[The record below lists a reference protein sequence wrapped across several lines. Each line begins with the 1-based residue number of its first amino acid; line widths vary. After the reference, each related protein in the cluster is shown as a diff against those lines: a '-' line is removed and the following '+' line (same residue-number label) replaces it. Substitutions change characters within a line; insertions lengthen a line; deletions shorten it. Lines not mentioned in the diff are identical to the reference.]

1 MKGKLK
7 QLMVKG
13 GIRNK
18 GISEWGYTLPGYNL
32 QNKILDDVYLCY
44 H

>member
-7 QLMVKG
+7 QLMIKG

-18 GISEWGYTLPGYNL
+18 GISEWDYTLPGYNL
-32 QNKILDDVYLCY
+32 QKTLDDVDIS
-44 H
+44 